1 MQKITD
7 KATLKNILEKKGA
20 CEILAKHNLP
30 CMSCPMAYFE
40 LEKLEIGE
48 VSKMYGLP
56 LEKILKDLNNLK

>member
-1 MQKITD
+1 MQKITN
-7 KATLKNILEKKGA
+7 KTTFKNILEKKGA
-20 CEILAKHNLP
+20 DEILAKHNVP
-30 CMSCPMAYFE
+30 CMSCPMASFE